1 MDFDKHLLFHADKAG
16 GAGGLRAMISA
27 ICVSCRDEEDCGLYS
42 GNCDTYKQ
50 AVTKWNEMT
59 KGKTND

>member
-1 MDFDKHLLFHADKAG
+1 
-16 GAGGLRAMISA
+16 MISA
-27 ICVSCRDEEDCGLYS
+27 ICVSCRDEVGCGLYS

-59 KGKTND
+59 KGENND

>member
-1 MDFDKHLLFHADKAG
+1 MQIKD
-16 GAGGLRAMISA
+16 MMT
-27 ICVSCRDEEDCGLYS
+27 
-42 GNCDTYKQ
+42 CDTYKQ

>member
-1 MDFDKHLLFHADKAG
+1 
-16 GAGGLRAMISA
+16 MISA
-27 ICVSCRDEEDCGLYS
+27 ICVSCRDEEDCGLCS

-50 AVTKWNEMT
+50 AVSKWNEMT